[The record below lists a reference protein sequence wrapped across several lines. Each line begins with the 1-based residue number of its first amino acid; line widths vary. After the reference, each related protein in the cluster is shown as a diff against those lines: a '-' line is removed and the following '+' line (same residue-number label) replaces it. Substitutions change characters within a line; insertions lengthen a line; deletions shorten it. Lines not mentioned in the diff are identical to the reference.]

1 MRQFVLMMAVAM
13 VMPFSLYACTGDN
26 ETVKEPDRTGH
37 NVSTENDDN
46 ETSFKNDSAFVIY
59 YSWSGNTRHVAQ
71 RLAHLLGT
79 TSYEIRTVKAYP
91 QDGRE
96 TAVISQE
103 ERRTGKLPEIVNDL
117 PDLSAYKVIYIG
129 APIWNSY
136 LPTPL
141 ERYMELTDFAGK
153 TLVPFSTSMGSGQRG
168 YLNDFTQQARN
179 PQEILG
185 YSDFQF
191 PNNYSPEAFSDEEL
205 DGKLSEWLRSLEK

>member
-1 MRQFVLMMAVAM
+1 MRKLAFMMAV
-13 VMPFSLYACTGDN
+13 VLTIPFSLYACSGDS
-26 ETVKEPDRTGH
+26 EVMKEPEGTD
-37 NVSTENDDN
+37 STTSPDDDE
-46 ETSFKNDSAFVIY
+46 ETSFKNDSAFVVY

-79 TSYEIRTVKAYP
+79 SSYEIRTVKAYP

-103 ERRTGKLPEIVNDL
+103 ERRTGKLPEIADNL
-117 PDLSAYKVIYIG
+117 PDLSDYKVIYIG

-141 ERYMELTDFAGK
+141 EKYMELTDFAGK
-153 TLVPFSTSMGSGQRG
+153 ILVPFSTSMGSGQRG
-168 YLNDFTQQARN
+168 YLNDFRHWARN

-191 PNNYSPEAFSDEEL
+191 PNNYSPNAFSDAEIDSRL
-205 DGKLSEWLRSLEK
+205 AEWLHSLNL